1 MEFKHITVLREQ
13 TVEALKIKPDGVYLD
28 CTAGGGGHSA
38 LALESIGKDGR
49 MICIDQD
56 PSAIATLTNRF
67 DGDERVTIIHDNFVN
82 INEIMTSLGYEENG
96 ADGIMADLGVSSHQ
110 LDTGERGF
118 SFHKDAPLDMR
129 MSQQGISAADLVNGL
144 SQQELQKI
152 LFTYGD
158 EKFAPQISRNI
169 VKAREQKPIET
180 TFELADIIR
189 DSVPAKFRRDGH
201 PARKSFQALRIS
213 VNGEIDKLEAA
224 LDYMFE
230 RLNVGGR
237 LAIIT
242 FHSLEDRVV
251 KNKFKKFCEG
261 CICPPEFPVCVCG
274 RLPKGKIPFKPVVPS
289 KNEIEENS
297 RSRSAKLRVIEK
309 INL

>member
-1 MEFKHITVLREQ
+1 MDFRHITVLREQ
-13 TVEALKIKPDGVYLD
+13 TVDALNIKPDGVYVD

-38 LALESIGKDGR
+38 LALESIADGK

-56 PSAIATLTNRF
+56 PSAIETLTNRF
-67 DGDERVTIIHDNFVN
+67 GNDERVTIVHNNFVN
-82 INEIMTSLGYEENG
+82 IDEIMNDLGYEENG

-129 MSQQGISAADLVNGL
+129 MSQQGVSAADLVNSL

-152 LFTYGD
+152 LFAYGD

-169 VKAREQKPIET
+169 IKAREIRPIET
-180 TFELADIIR
+180 TFELADIVR

-201 PARKSFQALRIS
+201 PARKTFQALRIL
-213 VNGEIDKLEAA
+213 VNGEIDKLETA
-224 LDYMFE
+224 LDYMFD

-237 LAIIT
+237 LAVIT

-251 KNKFKKFCEG
+251 KTKFKKYCEG

-274 RLPKGKIPFKPVVPS
+274 RVPKGKIPFKPVTPS
-289 KNEIEENS
+289 KGEVEENP

>member
-13 TVEALKIKPDGVYLD
+13 TVEALNIKPDGVYLD

-38 LALESIGKDGR
+38 LALESIKDGR

-56 PSAIATLTNRF
+56 PSAIETLTNRF
-67 DGDERVTIIHDNFVN
+67 DGDGRVTIVHDNFVN

-110 LDTGERGF
+110 LDTGDRGF

-129 MSQQGISAADLVNGL
+129 MSQRGVSAADLVNSL
-144 SQQELQKI
+144 SQQDLQRI

-201 PARKSFQALRIS
+201 PARKSFQALRIQ
-213 VNGEIDKLEAA
+213 VNGEIDKLETA

-274 RLPKGKIPFKPVVPS
+274 RVPKGKIPFKPVTPS

-297 RSRSAKLRVIEK
+297 RARSAKLRVIEK

>member
-13 TVEALKIKPDGVYLD
+13 TVEALNIKPDGVYLD

-38 LALESIGKDGR
+38 LALESIKDGR

-56 PSAIATLTNRF
+56 PSAIETLTNRF
-67 DGDERVTIIHDNFVN
+67 DGDGRVTIVHDNFVN

-110 LDTGERGF
+110 LDTGDRGF

-129 MSQQGISAADLVNGL
+129 MSQRGVSAADLVNSL
-144 SQQELQKI
+144 SQQELQRI

-201 PARKSFQALRIS
+201 PARKSFQALRIQ
-213 VNGEIDKLEAA
+213 VNGEIDKLETA

-274 RLPKGKIPFKPVVPS
+274 RVPKGKIPFKPVTPS

-297 RSRSAKLRVIEK
+297 RARSAKLRVIEK

>member
-13 TVEALKIKPDGVYLD
+13 TVDALNIKPDGVYLD

-38 LALESIGKDGR
+38 LALESIKDGR

-56 PSAIATLTNRF
+56 PSAIETLTNRF
-67 DGDERVTIIHDNFVN
+67 DGDGRVTIVHDNFVN

-110 LDTGERGF
+110 LDTGDRGF

-129 MSQQGISAADLVNGL
+129 MSQQGVSAADLVNSL
-144 SQQELQKI
+144 SQQELQRI

-201 PARKSFQALRIS
+201 PARKSFQALRIQ
-213 VNGEIDKLEAA
+213 VNGEIDKLETA

-274 RLPKGKIPFKPVVPS
+274 RVPRGKIPFKPVTPS
-289 KNEIEENS
+289 KNEIEKNS
-297 RSRSAKLRVIEK
+297 RARSAKLRVIEK

>member
-1 MEFKHITVLREQ
+1 MEFKHITVLRQQ
-13 TVEALKIKPDGVYLD
+13 TVDALNIKPDGVYID

-38 LALESIGKDGR
+38 LALESIVNGR

-56 PSAIATLTNRF
+56 PSAIETLKNRF
-67 DGDERVTIIHDNFVN
+67 GDDKRVTIVHDNFVN
-82 INEIMTSLGYEENG
+82 IDKILASSGYEENG

-118 SFHKDAPLDMR
+118 SFHQDAPLDMR
-129 MSQQGISAADLVNGL
+129 MSQQGITAADLVNNL

-152 LFTYGD
+152 LFDYGD
-158 EKFAPQISRNI
+158 EKFAPAIAKNI
-169 VKAREQKPIET
+169 VKARQEAPILT
-180 TFELADIIR
+180 TLQLADIVSN
-189 DSVPAKFRRDGH
+189 SVPAKYRRDGH
-201 PARKSFQALRIS
+201 PARKSFQALRIR
-213 VNGEIDKLEAA
+213 VNQEITKLEEA

-251 KNKFKKFCEG
+251 KNKFRDFTQG
-261 CICPPEFPVCVCG
+261 CICPAEFPVCVCG
-274 RLPKGKIPFKPVVPS
+274 RVPKGKIPFKPVTPS
-289 KNEIEENS
+289 KNEVEENP

>member
-13 TVEALKIKPDGVYLD
+13 TVYELNIKPDGVYLD

-38 LALESIGKDGR
+38 LALESIKDGR

-56 PSAIATLTNRF
+56 PSAIETLTNRF
-67 DGDERVTIIHDNFVN
+67 DGDGRVTIVHDNFVN

-110 LDTGERGF
+110 LDTGDRGF

-129 MSQQGISAADLVNGL
+129 MSQRGVSAADLVNSL
-144 SQQELQKI
+144 SQQELQRI
-152 LFTYGD
+152 LFAYGD

-201 PARKSFQALRIS
+201 PARKSFQALRIQ
-213 VNGEIDKLEAA
+213 VNGEIDKLETA

-274 RLPKGKIPFKPVVPS
+274 RVPKGKIPFKPVTPS

-297 RSRSAKLRVIEK
+297 RARSAKLRVIEK

>member
-13 TVEALKIKPDGVYLD
+13 TVDALNIKPDGVYLD

-38 LALESIGKDGR
+38 LALESIKDGR

-56 PSAIATLTNRF
+56 PSAIETLTNRF
-67 DGDERVTIIHDNFVN
+67 DGDGRVTIVHDNFVN

-110 LDTGERGF
+110 LDTGDRGF

-129 MSQQGISAADLVNGL
+129 MSQQGVSAADLVNSL
-144 SQQELQKI
+144 SQQELQRI

-201 PARKSFQALRIS
+201 PARKSFQALRIQ
-213 VNGEIDKLEAA
+213 VNGEIDKLETA

-274 RLPKGKIPFKPVVPS
+274 RVPKGKIPFKPVTPS

-297 RSRSAKLRVIEK
+297 RARSAKLRVIEK

>member
-13 TVEALKIKPDGVYLD
+13 TVEALNIKPDGVYVD

-38 LALESIGKDGR
+38 LALESITDGR

-56 PSAIATLTNRF
+56 PSAIETLTNRF
-67 DGDERVTIIHDNFVN
+67 GEDKRVTIVHNNFVN
-82 INEIMTSLGYEENG
+82 IDDILTSLGYEENG

-110 LDTGERGF
+110 LDTGDRGF

-129 MSQQGISAADLVNGL
+129 MSQQGITAADLVNSL
-144 SQQELQKI
+144 SQQELQRI

-169 VKAREQKPIET
+169 VKAREKKPIET
-180 TFELADIIR
+180 TFELADIIC

-201 PARKSFQALRIS
+201 PARKSFQALRIQ
-213 VNGEIDKLEAA
+213 VNGEIEKLETA

-230 RLNVGGR
+230 RLNIGGR

-261 CICPPEFPVCVCG
+261 CICPSEFPVCVCG
-274 RLPKGKIPFKPVVPS
+274 RKPKGKIPFKPVIPS

>member
-13 TVEALKIKPDGVYLD
+13 TVDALNIRPDGVYVD

-38 LALESIGKDGR
+38 LALESIKDGR

-56 PSAIATLTNRF
+56 PSAIRTLTERF
-67 DGDERVTIIHDNFVN
+67 DSDARVTIVHNNFVN
-82 INEIMTSLGYEENG
+82 IDEIMASLGYSENG

-129 MSQQGISAADLVNGL
+129 MSQQGVSAADLVNSL
-144 SQQELQKI
+144 SQQELQRI

-169 VKAREQKPIET
+169 VKARETKPIET

-201 PARKSFQALRIS
+201 PARKSFQALRIQ
-213 VNGEIDKLEAA
+213 VNGEIEKLETA
-224 LDYMFE
+224 LDYMFD

-274 RLPKGKIPFKPVVPS
+274 RVPKGKIPFKPVTPS
-289 KNEIEENS
+289 KYEIEENS

>member
-13 TVEALKIKPDGVYLD
+13 TVEALNIKPDGVYLD
-28 CTAGGGGHSA
+28 CTAGSGGHSA
-38 LALESIGKDGR
+38 LALESIKDGR

-56 PSAIATLTNRF
+56 PSAIETLTNRF
-67 DGDERVTIIHDNFVN
+67 DGDGRVTIVHDNFVN

-110 LDTGERGF
+110 LDTGDRGF

-129 MSQQGISAADLVNGL
+129 MSQQGVSAADLVNSL
-144 SQQELQKI
+144 SQQELQRI

-201 PARKSFQALRIS
+201 PARKSFQALRIQ
-213 VNGEIDKLEAA
+213 VNGEIDKLETA

-274 RLPKGKIPFKPVVPS
+274 RVPKGKIPFKPVTPS

-297 RSRSAKLRVIEK
+297 RARSAKLRVIEK

>member
-13 TVEALKIKPDGVYLD
+13 TVEALNIKPDGVYLD

-38 LALESIGKDGR
+38 LALESITYGR

-56 PSAIATLTNRF
+56 PSAIETLTNRF
-67 DGDERVTIIHDNFVN
+67 DGDKRVTIVHDNFVN

-129 MSQQGISAADLVNGL
+129 MSQRGVSAADLVNSL
-144 SQQELQKI
+144 SQQELQRI

-180 TFELADIIR
+180 TFELADIVR

-201 PARKSFQALRIS
+201 PARKTFQALRIQ
-213 VNGEIDKLEAA
+213 VNGEIDKLETA

-274 RLPKGKIPFKPVVPS
+274 RVPKGKIPFKPVTPS

>member
-13 TVEALKIKPDGVYLD
+13 TVEALNIKPDGVYLD

-38 LALESIGKDGR
+38 LALESIKDGR

-56 PSAIATLTNRF
+56 PSAIETLTNRF
-67 DGDERVTIIHDNFVN
+67 EGDGRVTIVHDNFVN

-110 LDTGERGF
+110 LDTGDRGF

-129 MSQQGISAADLVNGL
+129 MSQQGVSAADLVNSL
-144 SQQELQKI
+144 SQQELQRI

-201 PARKSFQALRIS
+201 PARKSFQALRIQ
-213 VNGEIDKLEAA
+213 VNGEIDKLETA

-274 RLPKGKIPFKPVVPS
+274 RVPKGKIPFKPVTPS
-289 KNEIEENS
+289 KKEIEENS
-297 RSRSAKLRVIEK
+297 RARSAKLRVIEK

>member
-13 TVEALKIKPDGVYLD
+13 TVDALNIKPDGVYLD

-38 LALESIGKDGR
+38 LALESIKNGR

-56 PSAIATLTNRF
+56 PSAIETLTNRF
-67 DGDERVTIIHDNFVN
+67 DGDGRVTIVHDNFVN

-110 LDTGERGF
+110 LDTGDRGF

-129 MSQQGISAADLVNGL
+129 MSQQGVSAADLVNSL
-144 SQQELQKI
+144 SQQELQRI

-201 PARKSFQALRIS
+201 PARKSFQALRIQ
-213 VNGEIDKLEAA
+213 VNGEIDKLETA

-274 RLPKGKIPFKPVVPS
+274 RVPKGKIPFKPVTPS
-289 KNEIEENS
+289 KKEIEENS
-297 RSRSAKLRVIEK
+297 RARSAKLRVIEK

>member
-13 TVEALKIKPDGVYLD
+13 TVDALNIKPDGVYFD

-38 LALESIGKDGR
+38 LALESIKDGR
-49 MICIDQD
+49 MVCIDQD
-56 PSAIATLTNRF
+56 PSAIETLTNRF
-67 DGDERVTIIHDNFVN
+67 NGDGRVTIVHDNFVN
-82 INEIMTSLGYEENG
+82 INEIMTSLGYKENG

-110 LDTGERGF
+110 LDTGDRGF

-129 MSQQGISAADLVNGL
+129 MSQQGVSAADLVNSL
-144 SQQELQKI
+144 SQQELQRI

-169 VKAREQKPIET
+169 VKARELKPIET

-201 PARKSFQALRIS
+201 PARKSFQALRIQ
-213 VNGEIDKLEAA
+213 VNGEIDKLETA

-274 RLPKGKIPFKPVVPS
+274 RKPKGKIPFKPVTPS
-289 KNEIEENS
+289 KYETEENP
-297 RSRSAKLRVIEK
+297 RARSAKLRVIEK